1 MEHATIALIISIIA
15 LLLTLSKWVY
25 DFLNDA
31 TSRSLR
37 LRHLVRLEFLEGQTN
52 CFITRGGYLLFLIS
66 FRIYNEND
74 QTPILIEESQFQAKI
89 GRKWKDATRYSAP
102 QAVIFP
108 SLIRNNLPLTLEPE
122 DRQDFYEVFALD
134 ELIPSTKIKIRL
146 RLRAKSG
153 KQIKSQQTLR
163 HRVDER
169 GVFDMLFRILE

>member
-1 MEHATIALIISIIA
+1 MDRSTIALIISIIA

-31 TSRSLR
+31 TSRRLR

-134 ELIPSTKIKIRL
+134 ELIPSTEIKIRL
-146 RLRAKSG
+146 RLRAKNG